1 MAYDCLVFYSSPK
14 ELFFQPLQQHHCI
27 ASIIRSLFAREP
39 PSAIALWTRLGD
51 AVASYWCG
59 TLYYAVGASSLGSL
73 SWPTSP
79 IGTRIKGIVWLLV
92 GLIRAPPQQFDY
104 HEQAPD
110 TILQPRGTV
119 IMVNQCQLF
128 LKLGICAV
136 EGTQIATLI
145 ILTQNLIKFA
155 LFIRCPI
162 DEPVWALLFQ
172 DLIGTIRS
180 FLAGWK

>member
-1 MAYDCLVFYSSPK
+1 MMVYDCLVFYSSPK

-79 IGTRIKGIVWLLV
+79 IGTRIMEHSVTFGWTDPGATAAVRLPWTGSWHYTPAERHRRHGKSMSIISQV
-92 GLIRAPPQQFDY
+92 GHLCCRRYTDSNSY
-104 HEQAPD
+104 NPD
-110 TILQPRGTV
+110 T
-119 IMVNQCQLF
+119 
-128 LKLGICAV
+128 
-136 EGTQIATLI
+136 E
-145 ILTQNLIKFA
+145 
-155 LFIRCPI
+155 
-162 DEPVWALLFQ
+162 
-172 DLIGTIRS
+172 S
-180 FLAGWK
+180 H